1 MVVMTLTLS
10 LLRNYGGIMHDLL
23 SIKEFLRTY
32 HTPEELVNLLE
43 ISTDDLLEHFEE
55 NIEENMHKF
64 AQEDTQDD

>member
-1 MVVMTLTLS
+1 
-10 LLRNYGGIMHDLL
+10 MHDLL
-23 SIKEFLRTY
+23 NIKEFLRTY